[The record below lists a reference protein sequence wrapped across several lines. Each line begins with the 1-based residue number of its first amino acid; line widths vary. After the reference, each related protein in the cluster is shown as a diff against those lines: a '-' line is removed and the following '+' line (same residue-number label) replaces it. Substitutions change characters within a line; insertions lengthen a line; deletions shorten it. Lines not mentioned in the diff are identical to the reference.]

1 MECRV
6 SWPGW
11 EVGRCIGKGGFGAVY
26 EIQREVFGD
35 IERNALKV
43 ISIPVDEDEV
53 RMLRLEGSDDKSIAA
68 ALKDQVG
75 IIVQEY
81 KFMQKLG
88 DNANVV
94 HCNDLRY
101 EKKEDGI
108 GWNIFIRME
117 LLTPLMEALNKVK
130 TERQI
135 IRFAM
140 DICNGLSACHD
151 ADLIHRDIK
160 PQNIFVSDK
169 GKFKVGDF
177 GIARVSSK
185 SGRATSNVG
194 TSSYMAPEVQLGE
207 DYDKTVDIYSL
218 GLVVYWLLNDYR
230 GPFLPAPPAVP
241 TFDEAEN
248 ARRRRYRGE
257 TIPAPKHG
265 SAELQRIVLKAC
277 AYDPKDRY
285 QSAREMMR
293 DLNELRKSITEGKTL
308 HTAPTT
314 SSKVRSSEEVT
325 VYGDKTE
332 DVTQVT
338 RKEKDNPTHSSN
350 EKKHKEPN
358 GKSKKKR
365 SSLPGIL
372 VVVVVLVGAICV
384 LLLFRPQ
391 KDDGDE
397 LIAAETTEAA
407 MYEEQ
412 TGTETEVTEASTHIS
427 ETISIQVEEPS
438 TAISPEE
445 CAHIFE
451 IMNTDDGLK
460 TKCRYCGIL
469 ASDVNTTTEESS
481 VECEHEFKI
490 QMQGNNL
497 PQYVC
502 TKCGNVDT
510 EQNIPLIYYNK
521 VSDTNSADDGKDI
534 LLGDFQKYGSDTI
547 IKNAIK
553 FWVIDAKGY
562 VDTESIDFYLGGSCF
577 FLTGSVIPA
586 DKCDPDANM
595 TVRFYG
601 DGTLLEEVND
611 ITASA
616 FSLTPFM
623 IDVCGVQV
631 LRVECTTDS
640 NVFGHCIVEG
650 SLN

>member
-1 MECRV
+1 MGCRV

-11 EVGRCIGKGGFGAVY
+11 DVGRCIGKGGFGAVY

-35 IERNALKV
+35 IEKNALKV
-43 ISIPVDEDEV
+43 ISIPIDEDEV
-53 RMLRLEGSDDKSIAA
+53 KMLRLEGSDDKSIAA

-75 IIVQEY
+75 FIVQEY

-101 EKKEDGI
+101 ERKEDGI
-108 GWNIFIRME
+108 GWNIYIRME
-117 LLTPLMEALNKVK
+117 LLTPLMDALNKVK
-130 TERQI
+130 TERQV

-151 ADLIHRDIK
+151 ADLIHRDVK
-160 PQNIFVSDK
+160 PQNIFISDK

-218 GLVVYWLLNDYR
+218 GLVLYWLLNDYR

-241 TFDEAEN
+241 TFDEAES

-277 AYDPKDRY
+277 AYDPKERY
-285 QSAREMMR
+285 QTAREMMR
-293 DLNELRKSITEGKTL
+293 DLNELRKALTEGKTSR
-308 HTAPTT
+308 TVPAT
-314 SSKVRSSEEVT
+314 STKVMGSEEAT
-325 VYGDKTE
+325 VYGEDTE
-332 DVTQVT
+332 DITQVT
-338 RKEKDNPTHSSN
+338 RRKKDNQTHSGGD
-350 EKKHKEPN
+350 KKHREVN

-365 SSLPGIL
+365 SPLPGIL
-372 VVVVVLVGAICV
+372 IAALVLVGVVCA
-384 LLLFRPQ
+384 LLLLRP
-391 KDDGDE
+391 KNDDDKE
-397 LIAAETTEAA
+397 LIATETTEAA

-412 TGTETEVTEASTHIS
+412 TVAVTDVAISTTEAVPDVTQESPVVSS
-427 ETISIQVEEPS
+427 EDCS
-438 TAISPEE
+438 
-445 CAHIFE
+445 HIFE

-469 ASDVNTTTEESS
+469 ASDVNPTTEESS
-481 VECEHEFKI
+481 AECEHAFEI
-490 QMQGNNL
+490 QMQENNL
-497 PQYVC
+497 PKYVC
-502 TKCGNVDT
+502 TKCGNVDA
-510 EQNIPLIYYNK
+510 EQNISLIYYNK

-577 FLTGSVIPA
+577 FLTGSVLPA
-586 DKCDPDANM
+586 DQCDPDANM
-595 TVRFYG
+595 TIRFYG
-601 DGTLLEEVND
+601 DGTLLGEVND
-611 ITASA
+611 VTASA
-616 FSLTPFM
+616 FSLSPFM
-623 IDVCGVQV
+623 IDVRGVQV